1 MEFYPSIDHANKHVL
16 LDLIKPI
23 LADLDLLNLETGMH
37 PVNDDLYFNVIQY
50 ESTIEDQ
57 RVWESHRRE
66 YDVHY
71 IISGEERIYHNFLD
85 QMSLGNYDTESDWQ
99 EMTGQKANELVLL
112 PRNVLI
118 FDKED
123 AHKTGLKVTDSV
135 MIKKIV
141 FKIAM

>member
-50 ESTIEDQ
+50 ESTTEDQ

-99 EMTGQKANELVLL
+99 EMTGQEASELVLL
-112 PRNVLI
+112 PGNVLI

>member
-1 MEFYPSIDHANKHVL
+1 MEFYPSIDHTNKHVL

-50 ESTIEDQ
+50 ESTTEDQ
-57 RVWESHRRE
+57 RVWESHHRE

-99 EMTGQKANELVLL
+99 EMTGEKASELVLL
-112 PRNVLI
+112 PGNVLI
-118 FDKED
+118 LDNED

>member
-99 EMTGQKANELVLL
+99 EMTGQKASELVLL
-112 PRNVLI
+112 PGNVLI

>member
-71 IISGEERIYHNFLD
+71 TISGEERIYHNFLS

-99 EMTGQKANELVLL
+99 EMTGQKASELVLL
-112 PRNVLI
+112 PGNVLI

>member
-50 ESTIEDQ
+50 ESTTEDH

-99 EMTGQKANELVLL
+99 EMTGEKASELVLL
-112 PRNVLI
+112 PGNVLI

>member
-99 EMTGQKANELVLL
+99 EMIGQKASELVLL
-112 PRNVLI
+112 PGNVLI

>member
-71 IISGEERIYHNFLD
+71 IISGEERIYHNFLN

-99 EMTGQKANELVLL
+99 EMTGQKASELVLL
-112 PRNVLI
+112 PGNVLI

>member
-71 IISGEERIYHNFLD
+71 IISGEERIYHNFLN

-99 EMTGQKANELVLL
+99 EMTGQEASELVLL
-112 PRNVLI
+112 PGNVLI

>member
-71 IISGEERIYHNFLD
+71 IISGEERIYHNFLN